1 MTPEQYLLASAYLD
15 GELTDEERRLAEA
28 DPAVMAEVE
37 ELRALHVDLAVVE
50 PPTVEARESAIAA
63 AMAAFSPAAAPSATV
78 PATAATAAAP
88 VVAFKPRP
96 AYAKYLGIAAAVVAV
111 GLLGTVIVNT
121 AGGGDDEASF
131 DASRENTDGAFTERA
146 VSESTEAPAD
156 EPASE
161 PEVMAAAEDTA
172 ADMAIAEA
180 PVLDD
185 TGGAADAPA
194 EQPAEET
201 ATADT
206 EMASPDPSLPGDDTL
221 IVFAEDILFRR
232 DAGELPPTPNT
243 SCTVSDAPNAFIL
256 ERADVPTELGSV
268 ELLLAI
274 DDTTRMVYGIDPET
288 CETLVDAPLP

>member
-63 AMAAFSPAAAPSATV
+63 AMAAFSPAAASSAMV

-161 PEVMAAAEDTA
+161 PEVMASAAEDTA
-172 ADMAIAEA
+172 ADMVIAEA

-194 EQPAEET
+194 EET
-201 ATADT
+201 ATADV
-206 EMASPDPSLPGDDTL
+206 EMAAPDPSLPGDDTL

-243 SCTVSDAPNAFIL
+243 SCAVSDAPNAFIL

-268 ELLLAI
+268 DLFVAI
-274 DDTTRMVYGIDPET
+274 DETTRTVYGVDPDT